1 MHRHFA
7 FLSAAWL
14 ALPAQAQTIEVDL
27 ELVLMV
33 DVSRSMTQNELEIQ
47 RQEGR
52 RWQAQA
58 GKVPPMHE
66 LPQALV
72 SRRAWKH
79 LGL

>member
-47 RQEGR
+47 RQGYAAALR
-52 RWQAQA
+52 SA
-58 GKVPPMHE
+58 GVY
-66 LPQALV
+66 AAV
-72 SRRAWKH
+72 RS
-79 LGL
+79 GLL